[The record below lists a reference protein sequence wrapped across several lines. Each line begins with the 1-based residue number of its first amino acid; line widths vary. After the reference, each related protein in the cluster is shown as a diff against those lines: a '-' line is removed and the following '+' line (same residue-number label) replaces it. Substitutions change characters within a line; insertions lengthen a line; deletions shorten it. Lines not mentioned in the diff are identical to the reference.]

1 MLLSAIGCAAPENFL
16 GIPSDFANAVGIY
29 TVGGHMSLEK
39 EFIRDGKRRI
49 IGSVTSGFSDE
60 SAVVRDEDNKLS
72 GRTSERYDTTR
83 DDHGN
88 LVSINSADPGLLIRS
103 RK

>member
-1 MLLSAIGCAAPENFL
+1 MLRRVLSAALASVLMALPARC
-16 GIPSDFANAVGIY
+16 V
-29 TVGGHMSLEK
+29 
-39 EFIRDGKRRI
+39 RRI

-88 LVSINSADPGLLIRS
+88 LVSINSADPGLLLGK

>member
-1 MLLSAIGCAAPENFL
+1 
-16 GIPSDFANAVGIY
+16 
-29 TVGGHMSLEK
+29 MSLEK

-88 LVSINSADPGLLIRS
+88 LVSINSSDAGLLLGNGKQR
-103 RK
+103 

>member
-1 MLLSAIGCAAPENFL
+1 
-16 GIPSDFANAVGIY
+16 
-29 TVGGHMSLEK
+29 MSLQK

-60 SAVVRDEDNKLS
+60 SAIVRDGDNKIS
-72 GRTSERYDTTR
+72 GRTSARYDTTR
-83 DDHGN
+83 DDHGD
-88 LVSINSADPGLLIRS
+88 LVSIDHADAGLLLGK

>member
-1 MLLSAIGCAAPENFL
+1 
-16 GIPSDFANAVGIY
+16 
-29 TVGGHMSLEK
+29 MSLDK

-83 DDHGN
+83 DDHGS
-88 LVSINSADPGLLIRS
+88 LVSINTADPGLLIRS
-103 RK
+103 KK

>member
-1 MLLSAIGCAAPENFL
+1 
-16 GIPSDFANAVGIY
+16 
-29 TVGGHMSLEK
+29 MSLEK

-83 DDHGN
+83 DGHGS
-88 LVSINSADPGLLIRS
+88 LVSINSADAGLLLGK